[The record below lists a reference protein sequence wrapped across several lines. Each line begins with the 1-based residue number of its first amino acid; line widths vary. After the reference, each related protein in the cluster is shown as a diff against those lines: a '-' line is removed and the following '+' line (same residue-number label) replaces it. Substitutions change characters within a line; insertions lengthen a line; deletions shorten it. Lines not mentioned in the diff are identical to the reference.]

1 MYTVDQV
8 QQCHRPGERENNMDD
23 LDCKVITGQST
34 PQLRK
39 YPRVRVSAPFPC
51 SLARVGLLRKGVVEQ
66 GLGIVYDV
74 STKGARVMTE
84 AVITPG
90 DRIAMRLRLPN
101 QAASMVIETATVRW
115 GKEHT
120 YGVEFEK
127 LSPNDNTHLQAFMT
141 HQSRSGPPLAV

>member
-1 MYTVDQV
+1 M
-8 QQCHRPGERENNMDD
+8 NNRAS
-23 LDCKVITGQST
+23 KAVSGQSA

-51 SLARVGLLRKGVVEQ
+51 SLARVGLLRKGAVEQ

-90 DRIAMRLRLPN
+90 DRIAMSLRLPN
-101 QAASMVIETATVRW
+101 QAASMFVETATVRW
-115 GKEHT
+115 GKEQT
-120 YGVEFEK
+120 YGVEFER
-127 LSPNDNTHLQAFMT
+127 LSPSDNKHLETFMN
-141 HQSRSGPPLAV
+141 HQSESGSLLSV

>member
-1 MYTVDQV
+1 
-8 QQCHRPGERENNMDD
+8 MDD
-23 LDCKVITGQST
+23 LNFLTGSGPST

-39 YPRVRVSAPFPC
+39 HPRVRVSAPFPC
-51 SLARVGLLRKGVVEQ
+51 SLARVGRMRKGTVEQ

-90 DRIAMRLRLPN
+90 DRIAMRLRLPHP
-101 QAASMVIETATVRW
+101 AGSMVIEAATVRW

-120 YGVEFEK
+120 YGVEFET
-127 LSPNDNTHLQAFMT
+127 LSASDNNHIQSFMT
-141 HQSRSGPPLAV
+141 RQSKSGPMVAV

>member
-1 MYTVDQV
+1 M
-8 QQCHRPGERENNMDD
+8 ED
-23 LDCKVITGQST
+23 LDCKIIGEQTT

-39 YPRVRVSAPFPC
+39 HPRVRIASPFPC
-51 SLARVGLLRKGVVEQ
+51 SLARVGFLRKGAVEQ

-74 STKGARVMTE
+74 SAKGARVMTE

-101 QAASMVIETATVRW
+101 QAVAMLIETATVRW

-120 YGVEFEK
+120 YGVEFEA
-127 LSPNDNTHLQAFMT
+127 LSLNDNKHLQAFMN
-141 HQSRSGPPLAV
+141 HQSGSGLPLAV

>member
-1 MYTVDQV
+1 MEELDEKFLGV
-8 QQCHRPGERENNMDD
+8 QG
-23 LDCKVITGQST
+23 T

-39 YPRVRVSAPFPC
+39 HPRVRVSAPFPC
-51 SLARVGLLRKGVVEQ
+51 SLARVGLLKQGSLEQ
-66 GLGIVYDV
+66 GLGIIYDM

-90 DRIAMRLRLPN
+90 DRIAMRLRLPD
-101 QAASMVIETATVRW
+101 QAAAMFIEAATVRW

-127 LSPNDNTHLQAFMT
+127 LSPNDNTHIQIFMT
-141 HQSRSGPPLAV
+141 HQSESGPTVKA